1 MKTALRSLLVTL
13 ASLRLT
19 VVCLSTALVLV
30 LVGTLAQVNLNPV
43 EVQRLYFQSWFIW
56 WSAPSGGFSLPV
68 FPGGHFIGAV
78 LLLNLMGAHISRF
91 VWSWRKAGIQL
102 THLGLII
109 MLAGGL
115 ATDLFSVSSHMYL
128 RQGET
133 KNYSD
138 DDARTELAVTELT
151 LGETNPVIAIP
162 GEVLAACGSTSHV
175 TLPFKVVVK
184 GFYPNADLQ
193 MLGQENGPSI
203 PAASNGAGAQV
214 GLKPLPPVSDMN
226 KRNQTC
232 ALVEIIPNKD
242 GKSLGTWLVS
252 VAIDQAQD
260 FEVDGRRWSLELRF
274 ARYYKDYSL
283 SLISFT
289 HEIYPGTEIPKN
301 FSSKVTLA
309 DAQHHEARQVQIY
322 MNHPLRY
329 LGDTYY
335 QSGFQSDNSG
345 TILQVVRNPSYQAP
359 YISCIIVSLGLL
371 MQFTYHLVG
380 FARRTNA
387 ASAP

>member
-1 MKTALRSLLVTL
+1 MKTILRRLLVPI

-19 VVCLSTALVLV
+19 VVCLATALVLV
-30 LVGTLAQVNLNPV
+30 LAGTLAQVNINPV
-43 EVQRLYFQSWFIW
+43 EAQQQYFQSWFIW
-56 WSAPSGGFSLPV
+56 WSAGGGGFKMPV
-68 FPGGHFIGAV
+68 FPGGHFVGAV
-78 LLLNLMGAHISRF
+78 LLFNLIAAHIHRF
-91 VWSWRKAGIQL
+91 SWSWSKAGIQL
-102 THLGLII
+102 THLGLIV

-138 DDARTELAVTELT
+138 DDIRTELAVTEQT
-151 LGETNPVIAIP
+151 SGATNRVIAIP
-162 GEVLAACGSTSHV
+162 GEVLSACGTTSHEA
-175 TLPFKVVVK
+175 LPFKIVVK

-193 MLGQENGPSI
+193 MVGQENGPSV
-203 PAASNGAGAQV
+203 PAASNGAGAQI
-214 GLKPLPPVSDMN
+214 GIKALPTFSEMN
-226 KRNQTC
+226 KRNKTS
-232 ALVEIIPNKD
+232 AVVELLSNK
-242 GKSLGTWLVS
+242 GEKSLGTWLVS
-252 VAIDQAQD
+252 VEIDQGQD
-260 FEVDGRRWSLELRF
+260 FEVDGRHWSMALRF

-289 HEIYPGTEIPKN
+289 HETYPGTEIAKG
-301 FSSKVTLA
+301 FSSIITLA
-309 DAQHHEARQVQIY
+309 DVKHNENRQVKIY

-335 QSGFQSDNSG
+335 QSGYQSDNS

-359 YISCIIVSLGLL
+359 YISCVIVSLRLL

-380 FARRTNA
+380 FARRANA
-387 ASAP
+387 AKAL

>member
-1 MKTALRSLLVTL
+1 MKTALRRLLGPV
-13 ASLRLT
+13 ASLHLT
-19 VVCLSTALVLV
+19 VICLAAALVLV
-30 LVGTLAQVNLNPV
+30 FAGTLAQVRLGLYF
-43 EVQRLYFQSWFIW
+43 VQEQYFQSWLIW
-56 WSAPSGGFSLPV
+56 WSTSPGAFKLPV
-68 FPGGHFIGAV
+68 FPGGHFVGAV
-78 LLLNLMGAHISRF
+78 LLLNLIAAHIHRF
-91 VWSWRKAGIQL
+91 SWSWRKAGIQL

-109 MLAGGL
+109 MLACGL

-138 DDARTELAVTELT
+138 DDIRTELAVTEQT
-151 LGETNPVIAIP
+151 SGATNRVIAIP
-162 GEVLAACGSTSHV
+162 GEVLSACGSTSHEA
-175 TLPFKVVVK
+175 LPFKVVVK

-193 MLGQENGPSI
+193 MVGQENGPSV
-203 PAASNGAGAQV
+203 PAASNGAGAQI
-214 GLKPLPPVSDMN
+214 GIKALPTFSEMN
-226 KRNQTC
+226 KRNKTS
-232 ALVEIIPNKD
+232 AVVELISNKG

-252 VAIDQAQD
+252 VEIDQGQD
-260 FEVDGRRWSLELRF
+260 FEVDGRHWSMALRF

-289 HEIYPGTEIPKN
+289 HETYPGTDIAKG
-301 FSSKVTLA
+301 FSSIITLA
-309 DAQHHEARQVQIY
+309 DAKHNENRQVKIH

-335 QSGFQSDNSG
+335 QSGYQSDNS

-359 YISCIIVSLGLL
+359 YISCVIVSLGLL

-380 FARRTNA
+380 FARRANA
-387 ASAP
+387 AKAP

>member
-1 MKTALRSLLVTL
+1 MKTPLRRLIGAL

-19 VVCLSTALVLV
+19 VVCLATALVLV
-30 LVGTLAQVNLNPV
+30 YAGTLAQVNLNPF
-43 EVQRLYFQSWFIW
+43 EVQQQYFQSWLIF
-56 WSAPSGGFSLPV
+56 WSAPSGGFTMPV
-68 FPGGHFIGAV
+68 FPGGHLVGAV
-78 LLLNLMGAHISRF
+78 LLLNLIAAHIHRF
-91 VWSWRKAGIQL
+91 SWGWSKAGIQL
-102 THLGLII
+102 THLGLIV

-115 ATDLFSVSSHMYL
+115 ATDLFSVSSHMAL
-128 RQGET
+128 RMGET

-138 DDARTELAVTELT
+138 DDARTELAVTEQT
-151 LGETNPVIAIP
+151 SAATNPVVAIP
-162 GEVLAACGSTSHV
+162 SEVLAACGSTSIDQ
-175 TLPFKVVVK
+175 LPFKVVVK

-193 MLGQENGPSI
+193 MVGQENGPSV
-203 PAASNGAGAQV
+203 PAASNGAGAQI
-214 GLKPLPPVSDMN
+214 GLKALPTFTEMN
-226 KRNQTC
+226 KRNKTS
-232 ALVEIIPNKD
+232 ALVEIVPNKG

-260 FEVDGRRWSLELRF
+260 FEVDGRHWSMELRF

-289 HEIYPGTEIPKN
+289 HETYPGTEIAKG
-301 FSSKVTLA
+301 FTSIITLA
-309 DAQHHEARQVQIY
+309 DPKHNENRQVKIY

-335 QSGFQSDNSG
+335 QSGFQSDDSG

-380 FARRTNA
+380 FARRNNA
-387 ASAP
+387 ATAP

>member
-1 MKTALRSLLVTL
+1 MKTILRRLLVPI

-19 VVCLSTALVLV
+19 VVCLATALVLV
-30 LVGTLAQVNLNPV
+30 LAGTLAQVNINPV
-43 EVQRLYFQSWFIW
+43 EAQQQYFQSWFIW
-56 WSAPSGGFSLPV
+56 WSAGGGGFKMPV
-68 FPGGHFIGAV
+68 FPGGHFVGAV
-78 LLLNLMGAHISRF
+78 LLLNLIAAHIQRF
-91 VWSWRKAGIQL
+91 SWSWSKAGIQL
-102 THLGLII
+102 THLGLIV

-138 DDARTELAVTELT
+138 DDIRTELAVTEQT
-151 LGETNPVIAIP
+151 SGATNRVIAIP
-162 GEVLAACGSTSHV
+162 GEVLSACGSTSHEA
-175 TLPFKVVVK
+175 LPFKVVVK

-193 MLGQENGPSI
+193 MVGQENGPSV
-203 PAASNGAGAQV
+203 PAASNGAGAQI
-214 GLKPLPPVSDMN
+214 GIKALPTFSEMN
-226 KRNQTC
+226 KRNKTS
-232 ALVEIIPNKD
+232 AVVELISNKG

-252 VAIDQAQD
+252 VEIDQGQD
-260 FEVDGRRWSLELRF
+260 FEVDGRHWSMALRF

-289 HEIYPGTEIPKN
+289 HETYPGTDIAKG
-301 FSSKVTLA
+301 FSSIITLA
-309 DAQHHEARQVQIY
+309 DAKHNENRQVKIH

-335 QSGFQSDNSG
+335 QSGYQSDNS

-359 YISCIIVSLGLL
+359 YISCVIVSLGLL

-380 FARRTNA
+380 FARRANA
-387 ASAP
+387 AKAP

>member
-1 MKTALRSLLVTL
+1 MKTIFRRLLVPL

-19 VVCLSTALVLV
+19 VVCLATALVLV
-30 LVGTLAQVNLNPV
+30 LAGTLAQVNINPV
-43 EVQRLYFQSWFIW
+43 EAQQQYFQSWFIW
-56 WSAPSGGFSLPV
+56 WSAGGGGFKMPV
-68 FPGGHFIGAV
+68 FPGGHFVGAV
-78 LLLNLMGAHISRF
+78 LLLNLIAAHIHRF
-91 VWSWRKAGIQL
+91 SWSWSKAGIQL
-102 THLGLII
+102 THLGLIV

-128 RQGET
+128 RQGES

-138 DDARTELAVTELT
+138 DDIRTEFAVTEQT
-151 LGETNPVIAIP
+151 SGATNRVIAIP
-162 GEVLAACGSTSHV
+162 SEVLAACGTTSHEA
-175 TLPFKVVVK
+175 LPFKVVVK

-193 MLGQENGPSI
+193 MVGQENGPSV
-203 PAASNGAGAQV
+203 PAASNGAGAQI
-214 GLKPLPPVSDMN
+214 GLKALPTFSEMN
-226 KRNQTC
+226 KRNKTS
-232 ALVEIIPNKD
+232 AVVEIIPNKG

-252 VAIDQAQD
+252 VEIDQGQD
-260 FEVDGRRWSLELRF
+260 FEVDGRHWSMALRF

-289 HEIYPGTEIPKN
+289 HETYPGTDIAKG
-301 FSSKVTLA
+301 FSSIITLA
-309 DAQHHEARQVQIY
+309 DPKHNENRQVKIY

-335 QSGFQSDNSG
+335 QSGYQSDNS

-380 FARRTNA
+380 FARRANA
-387 ASAP
+387 VKAP

>member
-1 MKTALRSLLVTL
+1 MKTALRRLLGTL

-19 VVCLSTALVLV
+19 VVCLATALVLV
-30 LVGTLAQVNLNPV
+30 LAGTLAQVNLNPV
-43 EVQRLYFQSWFIW
+43 EVQQLYFQSWFIW
-56 WSAPSGGFSLPV
+56 WSAPTGGFTLPV

-78 LLLNLMGAHISRF
+78 LLLNLIAAHIHRF
-91 VWSWRKAGIQL
+91 SWGWRKAGIQL

-138 DDARTELAVTELT
+138 DDTLTELAVTELT
-151 LGETNPVIAIP
+151 SGETNPVIAIP
-162 GEVLAACGSTSHV
+162 SETLAACGSTSHE

-193 MLGQENGPSI
+193 MVGQENGPSVA
-203 PAASNGAGAQV
+203 AASNGAGAQI
-214 GLKPLPPVSDMN
+214 GLKPLQPFSDMN
-226 KRNQTC
+226 RRNKTS
-232 ALVEIIPNKD
+232 AVVEIVPNNG

-252 VAIDQAQD
+252 VAIDQAQN

-289 HEIYPGTEIPKN
+289 HETYPGTEIAKG
-301 FSSKVTLA
+301 FASVITLA
-309 DAQHHEARQVQIY
+309 DPKNHETRQVKIY

-335 QSGFQSDNSG
+335 QSGFQSDDSG

-380 FARRTNA
+380 FARRANA
-387 ASAP
+387 ATAP

>member
-1 MKTALRSLLVTL
+1 MKTALRRSLGVL

-19 VVCLSTALVLV
+19 VVCLAVALVLV
-30 LVGTLAQVNLNPV
+30 FAGTLAQVNLNPF
-43 EVQRLYFQSWFIW
+43 EAQQQYFQSWFIW
-56 WSAPSGGFSLPV
+56 WSTASGGFTLPV
-68 FPGGHFIGAV
+68 FPGGHFVGAV
-78 LLLNLMGAHISRF
+78 LLLNLIAAHIHRF
-91 VWSWRKAGIQL
+91 SWGWRKAGIQL

-133 KNYSD
+133 RNYSD

-151 LGETNPVIAIP
+151 SAATNPVIAIP
-162 GEVLAACGSTSHV
+162 SEVLAACGSTSHKE
-175 TLPFKVVVK
+175 LPFKIIVK
-184 GFYPNADLQ
+184 GFYLNADLQ
-193 MLGQENGPSI
+193 MVGQQNGPSV
-203 PAASNGAGAQV
+203 PAASNGAGARI
-214 GLKPLPPVSDMN
+214 GLKPLPTFTEMN
-226 KRNQTC
+226 KRNKTS
-232 ALVEIIPNKD
+232 AVVEIVPNKD

-252 VAIDQAQD
+252 VNIDQGQE
-260 FEVDGRRWSLELRF
+260 FEVDGRHWSMDLRF

-289 HEIYPGTEIPKN
+289 HETYPGTEIAKG
-301 FSSKVTLA
+301 FSSVITLT
-309 DAQHHEARQVQIY
+309 DPKHNENRQVKIY

-329 LGDTYY
+329 QGDTYY
-335 QSGFQSDNSG
+335 QAGYQADDS

-380 FARRTNA
+380 FARRNNA
-387 ASAP
+387 ATAP